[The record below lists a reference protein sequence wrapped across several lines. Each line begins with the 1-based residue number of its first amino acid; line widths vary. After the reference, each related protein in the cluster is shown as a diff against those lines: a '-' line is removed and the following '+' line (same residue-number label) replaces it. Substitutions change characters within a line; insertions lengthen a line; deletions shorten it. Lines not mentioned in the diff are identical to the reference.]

1 MNVAATSR
9 SAYASASPAAPTAT
23 SFIATDVGG
32 THVRVGHMLQASN
45 AGLELSHYR
54 TYRCAEHAS
63 LEAILADFLQQVHG
77 IDAVVIASAGV
88 ALDDGSFI
96 SNNLPWTLSPSRI
109 GAALAVRNVH
119 LVNDFEAVAYA
130 APQMDQRA
138 VLQLSGPT
146 PRHARASGPIL
157 VVGPGTGLGAAVCID
172 ANPRAIVLATEAG
185 QVALAS
191 THEHERALLQILLRG
206 RQYLPLEHVL
216 SGPGLLH
223 LYNAVCE
230 LHAATPR
237 HRLPAAITHAALHE
251 DDARARE
258 CLQLFCGLLGSAVG
272 DMALAYGAAGGIY
285 LAGGILPTIG
295 QFLLGST
302 FGERFLA
309 KGNMRAVLERI
320 PVKLVEHGQLGV
332 LGAAN
337 WYLQHR
343 TDVS

>member
-1 MNVAATSR
+1 MAAISG
-9 SAYASASPAAPTAT
+9 SADASASHAVPVAT
-23 SFIATDVGG
+23 SFIAADVGG
-32 THVRVGHMLQASN
+32 THVRLGHIVQAS
-45 AGLELSHYR
+45 AAAIEMSRYR

-63 LEAILADFLQQVHG
+63 LEAILEDFMQQRRGV
-77 IDAVVIASAGV
+77 DAVVIASAGV

-96 SNNLPWTLSPSRI
+96 SNNLPWTISPSRI
-109 GAALAVRNVH
+109 GAALAVRNVQ

-130 APQMDQRA
+130 APQMEQRA

-157 VVGPGTGLGAAVCID
+157 VVGPGTGLGAAVWID
-172 ANPRAIVLATEAG
+172 AKPRAIVLATEAG

-191 THEHERALLQILLRG
+191 AHEQEYALLQILLRG
-206 RQYLPLEHVL
+206 RHYLPLEHVL

-223 LYNAVCE
+223 LYDAVCE
-230 LHAATPR
+230 LHAAMPR
-237 HRLPAAITHAALHE
+237 HHLPAAVTHAALHE
-251 DDARARE
+251 DDALARE

-285 LAGGILPTIG
+285 LAGGFLPTIG
-295 QFLLGST
+295 QFLAGST
-302 FGERFLA
+302 FAERFLA

-337 WYLQHR
+337 WYVQHH
-343 TDVS
+343 THVS